1 MTAQAVFCFPRSILA
16 DSAPLR
22 YTMNMFDPFFALFDN
37 PVFHVIG
44 LVFGLISWT
53 AFIWAP
59 ILLVWLAAMLWLE
72 YRQLL
77 YIRKNFEFIML
88 EVRVPRIVDKTPV
101 AMELVLHAFQQGSKG
116 NWYDRWWGGQVKPW
130 FSLEMVSLEGA
141 VKFFIRT
148 PSKFKKTIETHI
160 YAQYPDIEVHEV
172 KDYVSLAPYLHE
184 KGEWSMN
191 GCTYTLTKP
200 DPYPIKTYVDY
211 KLDSTQTKEEQK
223 SDPISNIIE
232 FLGSIGRH
240 QYVWLQI
247 LIQTNNERY
256 STAGTWFGKH
266 DWKQEG
272 KNLVKEI
279 QDKYAGDG
287 AGKMSKRESEAM
299 AAIERSISKPGFDC
313 GIRGIYIGK
322 KEHYDGSNVGALRG
336 IFQAFSSHDLNGFKA
351 NGTGFDYPW
360 QDYKDWRVNKQKHKL
375 YDGYVRRSYFAGP
388 YRKKPF
394 VLNTEELATIFHF
407 PGGVAETP
415 TFTRIESRK
424 GEPPANLPI

>member
-1 MTAQAVFCFPRSILA
+1 VGTKVKGPPSWQE
-16 DSAPLR
+16 
-22 YTMNMFDPFFALFDN
+22 YTTVLPSTTKAEN
-37 PVFHVIG
+37 H
-44 LVFGLISWT
+44 LI
-53 AFIWAP
+53 
-59 ILLVWLAAMLWLE
+59 
-72 YRQLL
+72 
-77 YIRKNFEFIML
+77 
-88 EVRVPRIVDKTPV
+88 
-101 AMELVLHAFQQGSKG
+101 
-116 NWYDRWWGGQVKPW
+116 
-130 FSLEMVSLEGA
+130 GA
-141 VKFFIRT
+141 VLPGVTEYKGYREYVN
-148 PSKFKKTIETHI
+148 PSAKI
-160 YAQYPDIEVHEV
+160 
-172 KDYVSLAPYLHE
+172 
-184 KGEWSMN
+184 
-191 GCTYTLTKP
+191 YTLTNK
-200 DPYPIKTYVDY
+200 DYHTAIKCPKNDIE
-211 KLDSTQTKEEQK
+211 DDQTKEEQK

-232 FLGSIGRH
+232 FLGSVGRH

-313 GIRGIYIGK
+313 GIRGIYIAK

-388 YRKKPF
+388 YKKKPF